1 MEVGKIT
8 AGLYL
13 DQSEFDK
20 GLSQAEGKA
29 GHSGSAIGTA
39 LKTGVVAGVA
49 AATTAVVGGTKAFAD
64 YEMGL
69 ASVSKTTGLAGSELK
84 ALGDDLR
91 DMSTQGPVT
100 VSALEDIAA
109 AAGSLGIGAAKMASG
124 DLAGA
129 RQEILSFTDT
139 MSDMAIAFEMDA
151 GLVATSMAD
160 IGNVFKIQTED
171 LDILGS
177 QINALENTMSAT
189 APGIIDFVNAFGGTA
204 TMWGETAADTAAFG
218 ATLSSL
224 GVKGPEAATA
234 IRSGLA
240 MITSDGDK
248 MAAMA
253 DIMGIS
259 VEDLSRKMGDDL
271 YGTLIE
277 MGGAI
282 NTIEGDTKKAAA
294 ATEIFGNYG
303 YQALAKLGGGADVY
317 AQALKNVVVTGDEL
331 AAEAGVMADTLAG
344 QWQRLKNSINDVGI
358 SIGEITEGPV
368 KSLLNFLNTQAIPA
382 VKRFIT
388 DLAGGD
394 VDWQG
399 MFSKLPDIVK
409 EAFKKAVSVAQ
420 SIWGGLRG
428 IANDVASWLRD
439 VDWRAVWDTV
449 ILGAHSAFGA
459 LRDIGDYIVDSL
471 RDIDWGSIWSDLKG
485 IADFIVGEIR
495 DIDWGSVGQTIRS
508 SLSGIWEGITDLGG
522 QVRDKFLEVDWGSVG
537 RTVAGLIGAGFA
549 ALMNVGGQVKSALEA
564 VDWSDVGDR
573 IISGIQGA
581 ISAASTLASAL
592 SAKFTEWGGWSAVG
606 ETIISA
612 VKTTINA
619 ASDLGQYLSQKIESY
634 GGWDAIG
641 QKIVSS
647 IKSIFGNAIDLAT
660 TLGDKIKS
668 WTGWAGVGDTA
679 RDKITGAWA
688 AYMGW
693 ADAIQSRM
701 GEWAAGAGP
710 HDVGEKI
717 GVAIADALRGIAAFG
732 QRIGEAISNF
742 FLGGD
747 GASVVE
753 RVAGAISNLLTNLKE
768 WGSIGLNIISGV
780 FSGIMDGLA
789 PLGAQ
794 LKAGMIDIFLD
805 VMESLPYSDR
815 FFGDWIEAQRTANE
829 ARWAEANAAV
839 AAQDIV
845 RETSWTSAIGGGV
858 TAARDTASK
867 LGISISEVERKPGIG
882 GAYYQ
887 TVEAGGKTAEIPYG
901 AILSKQDI
909 AERVDALLAA
919 GFDQA
924 EVEATISKLVTG
936 NERAS
941 SIAAG
946 FFKSPEYAAQLESS
960 GLSAADALEDVTR
973 DLEDVA
979 DTALPTLIS
988 ELGKGSSAL
997 RYSVQ
1002 DAGQG
1007 WLADTQYAGT
1017 YLVGSLGKSASSF
1030 STSVYGSGSQ
1040 FLADTTYAGTYLINS
1055 GTQSGMTLIQ
1065 SSQSAGSISLSS
1077 AEASGSRLVS
1087 GAEFAGQY
1095 TIGSAQGA
1103 GQIQI
1108 RDAGIV
1114 GSSWISS
1121 GAESGAGMVSG
1132 GIEAGSQ
1139 VIVASTEAGASFIS
1153 DAQKAG
1159 QAFIGAI
1166 SGGGGSGTCSTC
1178 GGGSGVLSVAGFAN
1192 AVIYAISPETG
1203 KLTAY
1208 IGSAGK
1214 QFEQSVGAGA
1224 AQIPAASQ
1232 SFVRSVDKS
1241 VSSIYSG
1248 SKKSSA
1254 ELIYGSSEAARQAI
1268 AAGAAANVSLRDGG
1282 HAALGSL
1289 VAGGQS
1295 VSSAL
1300 TTSSQ
1305 SAATSIISSAQTSGS
1320 ILSNYSSISAGKIL
1334 TSGESLGMI
1343 VSNSGYSWGNAVSS
1357 AAEVQ
1362 KSATSES
1369 GATWKTAV
1377 DESGSTIR
1385 GAADSIGNAAGVVIG
1400 SLGSVLGGVANLVGG
1415 GYMSGG
1421 GSVSGTGYSAG
1432 GEDFGCEICTPM
1444 HGYNALIYTAPNG
1457 TTYAIN
1463 PMTLQAQGGISGSI
1477 ASGSA
1482 KVIGGYSSSKGSS
1495 SSKIISSSSSY
1506 KPILSHYSGFAE
1518 GGVVEGPQLALV
1530 GDNPSGREAIIPEEV
1545 WGDKGGNGGGS
1556 QTIIIQ
1562 LDGKTIGRAVAPRM
1576 AQEIRVRTG
1585 SRVN

>member
-49 AATTAVVGGTKAFAD
+49 AATAAVVGGTKAFAD
-64 YEMGL
+64 YETGL
-69 ASVSKTTGLAGSELK
+69 AAVSKTTGLAGSELK

-139 MSDMAIAFEMDA
+139 MSDMAVAFEMDA

-294 ATEIFGNYG
+294 ATGIFGTYG

-399 MFSKLPDIVK
+399 MFSKLPGIVK
-409 EAFKKAVSVAQ
+409 EAFKKSVSFAQ

-522 QVRDKFLEVDWGSVG
+522 KVRDKFLEVDWGSVG
-537 RTVAGLIGAGFA
+537 RTVAELIGAGFA

-573 IISGIQGA
+573 IITGIQGA

-592 SAKFTEWGGWSAVG
+592 SAKFTAWGGWSAVG
-606 ETIISA
+606 ETIVSA

-641 QKIVSS
+641 QKIVSA

-660 TLGDKIKS
+660 TLGDKITS

-688 AYMGW
+688 AYTGW

-717 GVAIADALRGIAAFG
+717 GVAIADALRGITAFG

-742 FLGGD
+742 FSGVD
-747 GASVVE
+747 GASVWE
-753 RVAGAISNLLTNLKE
+753 RVAGAISNLVTNLKE

-805 VMESLPYSDR
+805 VMESLPYSDK
-815 FFGDWIEAQRTANE
+815 FFGDWIEEQRTANE

-845 RETSWTSAIGGGV
+845 RGTSWTSAIGGGV

-867 LGISISEVERKPGIG
+867 LGISISEPERKPGIG

-901 AILSKQDI
+901 AILSSQDI

-941 SIAAG
+941 SFASG
-946 FFKSPEYAAQLESS
+946 YFQSPEYAAQLESS

-1153 DAQKAG
+1153 DVQKAG
-1159 QAFIGAI
+1159 QAFIAAINRAI

-1178 GGGSGVLSVAGFAN
+1178 GGGIGVLSVG
-1192 AVIYAISPETG
+1192 
-1203 KLTAY
+1203 
-1208 IGSAGK
+1208 
-1214 QFEQSVGAGA
+1214 
-1224 AQIPAASQ
+1224 SQ
-1232 SFVRSVDKS
+1232 SNASRW
-1241 VSSIYSG
+1241 
-1248 SKKSSA
+1248 
-1254 ELIYGSSEAARQAI
+1254 AAYQ
-1268 AAGAAANVSLRDGG
+1268 AAGLQTNYTYTSC
-1282 HAALGSL
+1282 LGST
-1289 VAGGQS
+1289 VA
-1295 VSSAL
+1295 V
-1300 TTSSQ
+1300 
-1305 SAATSIISSAQTSGS
+1305 
-1320 ILSNYSSISAGKIL
+1320 
-1334 TSGESLGMI
+1334 
-1343 VSNSGYSWGNAVSS
+1343 
-1357 AAEVQ
+1357 
-1362 KSATSES
+1362 
-1369 GATWKTAV
+1369 
-1377 DESGSTIR
+1377 
-1385 GAADSIGNAAGVVIG
+1385 
-1400 SLGSVLGGVANLVGG
+1400 
-1415 GYMSGG
+1415 
-1421 GSVSGTGYSAG
+1421 
-1432 GEDFGCEICTPM
+1432 
-1444 HGYNALIYTAPNG
+1444 NALIYTNPQG
-1457 TTYAIN
+1457 YSYSIN
-1463 PMTLQAQGGISGSI
+1463 PMTYQSSGGITPYISNTSGVRL
-1477 ASGSA
+1477 GSYA
-1482 KVIGGYSSSKGSS
+1482 K
-1495 SSKIISSSSSY
+1495 
-1506 KPILSHYSGFAE
+1506 
-1518 GGVVEGPQLALV
+1518 GGVVDGPQLAIV

-1545 WGDKGGNGGGS
+1545 WGAGGGS

>member
-49 AATTAVVGGTKAFAD
+49 AATAAVVGGTKAFAD
-64 YEMGL
+64 YETGL

-139 MSDMAIAFEMDA
+139 MSDMAVAFEMDA

-240 MITSDGDK
+240 MITSDGKK

-294 ATEIFGNYG
+294 ATGIFGTYG

-399 MFSKLPDIVK
+399 MFSKLPGIAK
-409 EAFKKAVSVAQ
+409 EAFKKAVSFAQ

-522 QVRDKFLEVDWGSVG
+522 KVRDKFLEVDWGSVG

-592 SAKFTEWGGWSAVG
+592 SAKFTAWGGWSAVG
-606 ETIISA
+606 EKIVSA

-641 QKIVSS
+641 QKIVSA

-660 TLGDKIKS
+660 TLGDKITS

-688 AYMGW
+688 AYTGW

-742 FLGGD
+742 FSGGD
-747 GASVVE
+747 GASVGE
-753 RVAGAISNLLTNLKE
+753 RVSGAISNLLTNLKE

-805 VMESLPYSDR
+805 VMESLPYSDK
-815 FFGDWIEAQRTANE
+815 FFGGWIEAQRTANE

-845 RETSWTSAIGGGV
+845 RGTSWTSAIGGGV

-867 LGISISEVERKPGIG
+867 LGISISEAEREPGIG

-901 AILSKQDI
+901 AILSSQDI

-936 NERAS
+936 NVRAS
-941 SIAAG
+941 SFAAG
-946 FFKSPEYAAQLESS
+946 HFQSPEYAAQLESS

-1153 DAQKAG
+1153 DVQKAG
-1159 QAFIGAI
+1159 QAFIDAINRAI

-1178 GGGSGVLSVAGFAN
+1178 GGGSGVLSVG
-1192 AVIYAISPETG
+1192 
-1203 KLTAY
+1203 
-1208 IGSAGK
+1208 
-1214 QFEQSVGAGA
+1214 
-1224 AQIPAASQ
+1224 SQ
-1232 SFVRSVDKS
+1232 SNASRW
-1241 VSSIYSG
+1241 
-1248 SKKSSA
+1248 
-1254 ELIYGSSEAARQAI
+1254 AAYQ
-1268 AAGAAANVSLRDGG
+1268 AAGLQTNYTYTTC
-1282 HAALGSL
+1282 LGST
-1289 VAGGQS
+1289 VA
-1295 VSSAL
+1295 V
-1300 TTSSQ
+1300 
-1305 SAATSIISSAQTSGS
+1305 
-1320 ILSNYSSISAGKIL
+1320 
-1334 TSGESLGMI
+1334 
-1343 VSNSGYSWGNAVSS
+1343 
-1357 AAEVQ
+1357 
-1362 KSATSES
+1362 
-1369 GATWKTAV
+1369 
-1377 DESGSTIR
+1377 
-1385 GAADSIGNAAGVVIG
+1385 
-1400 SLGSVLGGVANLVGG
+1400 
-1415 GYMSGG
+1415 
-1421 GSVSGTGYSAG
+1421 
-1432 GEDFGCEICTPM
+1432 
-1444 HGYNALIYTAPNG
+1444 NALIYTNPQG
-1457 TTYAIN
+1457 YSYSIN
-1463 PMTLQAQGGISGSI
+1463 PMTYQSSGGITPYISNTSGVRL
-1477 ASGSA
+1477 GS
-1482 KVIGGYSSSKGSS
+1482 Y
-1495 SSKIISSSSSY
+1495 
-1506 KPILSHYSGFAE
+1506 AE
-1518 GGVVEGPQLALV
+1518 GGVVDGPQLAIV

-1545 WGDKGGNGGGS
+1545 WGAGGGS